1 MYQLLICALIGYF
14 IGNINPAYIISRIK
28 GFDIRQRGSGN
39 AGASNVVMTV
49 GKKAGLFT
57 ALFDIFK
64 AAAAVLIVNNL
75 CPQVHF
81 AKILGGTSCILGH
94 IFPML
99 MGFHGGKGLA
109 CLAGM
114 IFSYD
119 PFTFIIL
126 LTLEAVIGLSLD
138 YVCVV
143 PMTGSVLFTAIYAL
157 STGDPWGTLMLAA
170 VSVVIIIKHRENLLR
185 IRSGTEAHI
194 SFLWKKE
201 QEIERIKH
209 NTNT

>member
-1 MYQLLICALIGYF
+1 MYQILFGVLIGYL
-14 IGNINPAYIISRIK
+14 IGCINPAYVISRIK

-39 AGASNVVMTV
+39 AGASNVMMTV

-64 AAAAVLIVNNL
+64 AAAAVIIINNF

-94 IFPML
+94 IFPIA

-114 IFSYD
+114 ILSYD
-119 PFTFIIL
+119 PFIFVVL
-126 LTLEAVIGLSLD
+126 LAFEAVIGFSLD

-143 PMTGSVLFTAIYAL
+143 PMTGSVIFTIIYAL
-157 STGDPWGTLMLAA
+157 STGDPFGTLLLAA
-170 VSVVIIIKHRENLLR
+170 ISVIIVIKHRENLLR
-185 IRSGTEAHI
+185 IQKGTEAHI

-201 QEIERIKH
+201 QEIERIKQ
-209 NTNT
+209 NTNA

>member
-1 MYQLLICALIGYF
+1 MYQLLIGALIGYF
-14 IGNINPAYIISRIK
+14 IGNINPAYIIARIK

-49 GKKAGLFT
+49 GKRAGLFT

-64 AAAAVLIVNNL
+64 AAVAVLIVNNL
-75 CPQVHF
+75 CPHVHF
-81 AKILGGTSCILGH
+81 AKILGGTSCIIGH
-94 IFPML
+94 IFPVA

-114 IFSYD
+114 IIAYD
-119 PFTFIIL
+119 PLTFIL
-126 LTLEAVIGLSLD
+126 LLALEAVIGLSLD

-143 PMTGSVLFTAIYAL
+143 PMTGSLIFTAIYAL
-157 STGDPWGTLMLAA
+157 SIGDPWGTLLMAA

-201 QEIERIKH
+201 QEIERIKQ
-209 NTNT
+209 NTNI